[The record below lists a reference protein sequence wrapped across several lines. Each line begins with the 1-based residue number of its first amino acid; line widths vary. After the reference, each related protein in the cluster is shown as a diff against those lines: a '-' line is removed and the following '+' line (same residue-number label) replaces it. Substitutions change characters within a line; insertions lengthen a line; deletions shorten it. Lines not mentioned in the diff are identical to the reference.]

1 MKIIKS
7 STISDCVE
15 NASIYASN
23 YNGLNKSKCY
33 VFCEDK
39 ITLSL
44 ELEIAKKCGGGF
56 FNVEVSTFN
65 RYILSKN
72 ANVNVLSKES
82 SVMAVRKIILN
93 KQKELT
99 CFSNLKYCPNLSVTV
114 YELISQLASAKVTP
128 NDLSKLINED
138 EARLGGALTNK
149 LKDIALIYGEYLS
162 YLKQRGFVDRND
174 YISLMPSL
182 IENDNELDGATV
194 ILVGFSSVTRQRYDV
209 FKALNNK
216 ASEVYA
222 FIVAGEEGE
231 FYTNETYNRLL
242 ELEPNATVTNTYA
255 NLSNEL
261 NALKK
266 YLFNP
271 LVFKSGY
278 IGVKSDNVEVIEY
291 PEIQREVEET
301 AKNIVK
307 QVKLNGK
314 RYKNIAIMVGDLNS
328 YKLQIAKT
336 FSEYKIPYY
345 IDKAGVLADHP
356 ICSYIT
362 DFIDLTRKN
371 LAVNETLNFISNGMF
386 LPNKNITDKFKVY
399 AKKYALTRKSFKEP
413 FKYKHDNLSDFEI
426 IREKVYNAYLGLDSA
441 STVTEY
447 VNAVK
452 NMLEITGVE
461 GNIESYNKKLTEYGE
476 LTYADFNDKI
486 LEKVNRLL
494 DETVAVLGNVKI
506 SLLDFKT
513 VFLSGASSTSI
524 GSIPLFND
532 AVYVGECKDV
542 KIKRAEVL
550 FAIGIN
556 GNVPFSKSDTA
567 LLTDGDLA
575 SLDKFSV
582 IVEPKIKIVNKREKE
597 NVCTAFMSFN
607 QKLFV
612 SFSNLGADGKT
623 TVKSEI
629 ISYLLKIFNLK
640 IQSFRKKA
648 YIYNEQLNEGETDN
662 TINEYIADKY
672 LSSESA
678 LREIA
683 KLKQNANVTVAGKIL
698 ASFYDAVKDNVT
710 LDEKAKMIETRL
722 CDKPEFVSKANICLR
737 GEEISATTLE
747 EYFACPYS
755 NFIKN
760 ALKLKSSETGEMQHN
775 EIGTM
780 LHELVE
786 LYAKRV
792 EEVTSKETSDAIV
805 EEITASIYAK
815 EEYAKYLEKP
825 SYKYVFNKMLK
836 EGKKACYDVYKTFK
850 DSGFK
855 PYLFEAKFGKD
866 KPREAISL
874 TTKTGNYK
882 VKGAIDRVDIADDK
896 IRIIDYKSGKVHP
909 DNESFYTGNNLQ
921 LYLYMNALTR
931 EGFIP
936 AGAYYFPIKDDY
948 VNEEDVKSFI
958 MHGNTV
964 NDAEILKLSDYKLGE
979 GKNSDIVNVKLTSK
993 GVPHTSWSKV
1003 LSRSE
1008 MNAYVDYALK
1018 IASKGVDEINAGYIK
1033 ATPYNP
1039 KNKCAYCEYAGLC
1052 STNLKET
1059 DGRKVSDIK
1068 TQTVVDAVEYEN
1080 NKNNDT
1086 EGNA

>member
-15 NASIYASN
+15 NASICASN

-44 ELEIAKKCGGGF
+44 ELEIAKKCGGGI

-242 ELEPNATVTNTYA
+242 EIEPNATVTNTYA

-371 LAVNETLNFISNGMF
+371 LAVNET
-386 LPNKNITDKFKVY
+386 
-399 AKKYALTRKSFKEP
+399 
-413 FKYKHDNLSDFEI
+413 
-426 IREKVYNAYLGLDSA
+426 
-441 STVTEY
+441 
-447 VNAVK
+447 
-452 NMLEITGVE
+452 
-461 GNIESYNKKLTEYGE
+461 
-476 LTYADFNDKI
+476 
-486 LEKVNRLL
+486 
-494 DETVAVLGNVKI
+494 
-506 SLLDFKT
+506 
-513 VFLSGASSTSI
+513 
-524 GSIPLFND
+524 
-532 AVYVGECKDV
+532 
-542 KIKRAEVL
+542 
-550 FAIGIN
+550 
-556 GNVPFSKSDTA
+556 
-567 LLTDGDLA
+567 
-575 SLDKFSV
+575 
-582 IVEPKIKIVNKREKE
+582 
-597 NVCTAFMSFN
+597 
-607 QKLFV
+607 
-612 SFSNLGADGKT
+612 
-623 TVKSEI
+623 
-629 ISYLLKIFNLK
+629 
-640 IQSFRKKA
+640 
-648 YIYNEQLNEGETDN
+648 
-662 TINEYIADKY
+662 
-672 LSSESA
+672 
-678 LREIA
+678 
-683 KLKQNANVTVAGKIL
+683 
-698 ASFYDAVKDNVT
+698 
-710 LDEKAKMIETRL
+710 
-722 CDKPEFVSKANICLR
+722 
-737 GEEISATTLE
+737 
-747 EYFACPYS
+747 
-755 NFIKN
+755 
-760 ALKLKSSETGEMQHN
+760 
-775 EIGTM
+775 
-780 LHELVE
+780 
-786 LYAKRV
+786 
-792 EEVTSKETSDAIV
+792 
-805 EEITASIYAK
+805 
-815 EEYAKYLEKP
+815 
-825 SYKYVFNKMLK
+825 
-836 EGKKACYDVYKTFK
+836 
-850 DSGFK
+850 
-855 PYLFEAKFGKD
+855 
-866 KPREAISL
+866 
-874 TTKTGNYK
+874 
-882 VKGAIDRVDIADDK
+882 
-896 IRIIDYKSGKVHP
+896 
-909 DNESFYTGNNLQ
+909 
-921 LYLYMNALTR
+921 
-931 EGFIP
+931 
-936 AGAYYFPIKDDY
+936 
-948 VNEEDVKSFI
+948 
-958 MHGNTV
+958 
-964 NDAEILKLSDYKLGE
+964 
-979 GKNSDIVNVKLTSK
+979 
-993 GVPHTSWSKV
+993 
-1003 LSRSE
+1003 
-1008 MNAYVDYALK
+1008 
-1018 IASKGVDEINAGYIK
+1018 
-1033 ATPYNP
+1033 
-1039 KNKCAYCEYAGLC
+1039 
-1052 STNLKET
+1052 
-1059 DGRKVSDIK
+1059 
-1068 TQTVVDAVEYEN
+1068 
-1080 NKNNDT
+1080 
-1086 EGNA
+1086 